1 MYEISYIGNTDG
13 KYVYKKEYYKKTTD
27 GIYVKITEEEKN
39 SENASYIKPENAYV
53 VEYVGNTSSTYIEGV
68 DYYKAETVLDKTDVY
83 SSTITNSV
91 AASSFSLDPNNPKRL
106 TMPFSYIA
114 TFSVSTPKYERNA
127 DGEYVISG
135 YEAAANE
142 TLEFYYAIVSM
153 PADEQYTV
161 SASGITTT
169 ASGRN
174 AIVQLADQERITV
187 GITQINDNVKPTA
200 PEASSLRNGTTLQTT
215 YSVGSVKVNV
225 VWFGKAYVY
234 TASKT
239 NPTLEASYDVMFSST
254 SGTLTL
260 PTSSDRKIV
269 YKLYAAIGTVVD
281 NNGTVLTTTTADAD
295 WKNGSDVIVAKGK
308 TIPQYQAVTG
318 MIEI

>member
-1 MYEISYIGNTDG
+1 
-13 KYVYKKEYYKKTTD
+13 
-27 GIYVKITEEEKN
+27 
-39 SENASYIKPENAYV
+39 
-53 VEYVGNTSSTYIEGV
+53 
-68 DYYKAETVLDKTDVY
+68 
-83 SSTITNSV
+83 
-91 AASSFSLDPNNPKRL
+91 
-106 TMPFSYIA
+106 MPFTYIA